1 MTKPK
6 PERKKQV
13 RSAEQEAKRREAAN
27 NAGREKAAS
36 VKEVGPIPPIV
47 NPKRR
52 ATGGDDLEFFLSTY
66 FPQSFK
72 LEFSDDHRKVIR
84 KIETSVNDG
93 GLFALAMPR
102 GSGKTTITIRAVLW
116 ALLYGKRRFAALIG
130 ASSDAANEL
139 LAELKIELETNDLL
153 LEDFPEVCHP
163 IRALEGEAKRAPGQ
177 MVGGVRTRIGYKGK
191 QLIFPTVIN
200 SPSSG
205 AIVRVA
211 GLLGRIRGM
220 KYTTADGESLRPDFL
235 MIDDPQTDA
244 SARSENQCAM
254 RERVLSGAIL
264 GLAGPGKRIAG
275 VMPCT
280 VIRKG
285 DMADR
290 ILNRI
295 IHPRW
300 NGERCRLIYQWPTN
314 QELWD
319 TYAEL
324 RISDLRQ
331 GKDKLPQATEHYK
344 QNFEA
349 MNAGAMPGWPA
360 RYEPH
365 ELSAIQHAWNLKLSN
380 PDTFDAEY
388 QNDPKE
394 SLSNIATARAATA
407 EAICQRASGYD
418 CGEIPKSAQ
427 HLVCGVDVQ
436 GNVFFYVV
444 LAVGQGFSSWVVD
457 YGTWPDQQKSYFS
470 LNEIDQTIQTVTG
483 VGSLEGSLLAGLR
496 RLETHLVTRSY
507 RRDDGAPMPIERIV
521 IDANWG
527 PSTQTIYSF
536 IRQSEQRTLWL
547 PWHGKG
553 IGAKQSPMS
562 SWPRKPGEIVGDHW
576 KITATQVKNQEPR
589 HIIADTNYWKTFV
602 HARLQQPDG
611 EQGALMLYK
620 ASPMKHRMIADHIA
634 SEQPIETSGRGRE
647 LVEWQLLVGRDN
659 HLFDSLC
666 MAMVAGSTM
675 GVKLRE
681 HEQLTTP
688 SGSRKSLAQLR
699 EEALNRKKKR

>member
-1 MTKPK
+1 MTG
-6 PERKKQV
+6 EKKKK
-13 RSAEQEAKRREAAN
+13 RNLSAETLARQREAAN
-27 NAGREKAAS
+27 AIGREKQNS
-36 VKEVGPIPPIV
+36 IKEVGPLPPV
-47 NPKRR
+47 ADPNRR
-52 ATGGDDLEFFLSTY
+52 STGGDDLELFLLTY

-72 LEFSDDHRKVIR
+72 LNFSDDHRKIIKR
-84 KIETSVNDG
+84 IETSVNEG
-93 GLFALAMPR
+93 GLFSLAMPR

-153 LEDFPEVCHP
+153 YADFPEVCHP
-163 IRALEGEAKRAPGQ
+163 IRQLEGEAKRAPGQ
-177 MVGGVRTRIGYKGK
+177 MVDGVRTRIGYKGK
-191 QLIFPTVIN
+191 QLILPTIAN
-200 SPSSG
+200 APSSG
-205 AIVRVA
+205 AIVRVS

-220 KYTTADGESLRPDFL
+220 KYTSADGDSLRPDL
-235 MIDDPQTDA
+235 VMIDDPQTDA
-244 SARSENQCAM
+244 SARSENQCSM

-290 ILNRI
+290 ILNRV

-300 NGERCRLIYQWPTN
+300 NGERCRLVYQWPTN

-331 GKDKLPQATEHYK
+331 GNDKLPQATEHYAANR
-344 QNFEA
+344 QA
-349 MNAGAMPGWPA
+349 MDAGSLVGWPD

-388 QNDPKE
+388 QNDPKD
-394 SLSNIATARAATA
+394 SLSTVATARAASA
-407 EAICQRASGYD
+407 EAICQRASGYA
-418 CGEIPKSAQ
+418 CGEIPKTAQ

-436 GNVFFYVV
+436 GSVFFYTI

-457 YGTWPDQQKSYFS
+457 YGTWPDQQKTYFS
-470 LNEIDQTIQTVTG
+470 LNEVDQTIQAITG

-496 RLETHLVTRSY
+496 RLETHLLTRNY

-562 SWPRKPGEIVGDHW
+562 SWPRKPGEITGDHW

-589 HIIADTNYWKTFV
+589 HVIADTNYWKTFA

-611 EQGALMLYK
+611 EQGALMLFK
-620 ASPMKHRMIADHIA
+620 ASPMRHRMFADHVA
-634 SEQPIETSGRGRE
+634 AEQPIETSGRGRE
-647 LVEWQLLVGRDN
+647 LVEWQLLPGRDN
-659 HLFDSLC
+659 HYFDCLC
-666 MAMVAGSTM
+666 MAMVAGSSL
-675 GVKLRE
+675 GVRLRE
-681 HEQLTTP
+681 HEQFTVP
-688 SGSRKSLAQLR
+688 SGPRKSLAQMR
-699 EEALNRKKKR
+699 QEALDRKRKS

>member
-1 MTKPK
+1 MTG
-6 PERKKQV
+6 EKKKK
-13 RSAEQEAKRREAAN
+13 RNLSAETQARQREAAN
-27 NAGREKAAS
+27 LISREKTAS
-36 VKEVGPIPPIV
+36 VKEVGPLPPIV
-47 NPKRR
+47 DPVRR
-52 ATGGDDLEFFLSTY
+52 ESCGKSLELFLLTY

-72 LEFSDDHRKVIR
+72 LQFSDDHRKIIGR
-84 KIETSVNDG
+84 TETAVNEG

-102 GSGKTTITIRAVLW
+102 GSGKTTICIRAVLW
-116 ALLYGKRRFAALIG
+116 SLLYGKRRFAALIG

-139 LAELKIELETNDLL
+139 LSELKIEIETNDLL
-153 LEDFPEVCHP
+153 LADFPEVCHP
-163 IRALEGEAKRAPGQ
+163 IRALEGESKRAPGQ

-191 QLIFPTVIN
+191 QLILPTIGN

-205 AIVRVA
+205 AIVRVT
-211 GLLGRIRGM
+211 GLLGRVRGM
-220 KYTTADGESLRPDFL
+220 KYTTADGESLRPDL
-235 MIDDPQTDA
+235 VMIDDPQTDA
-244 SARSENQCAM
+244 SARSENQCSM

-290 ILNRI
+290 ILNRV

-300 NGERCRLIYQWPTN
+300 NGERCRLVYQWPSN

-331 GKDKLPQATEHYK
+331 GNDKLPQATEHYRE
-344 QNFEA
+344 NRSA
-349 MNAGAMPGWPA
+349 MDAGSLVGWTD

-394 SLSNIATARAATA
+394 SLSSIATARAATA
-407 EAICQRASGYD
+407 EAICQRASGYA
-418 CGEIPKSAQ
+418 CGEIPKAAQ

-457 YGTWPDQQKSYFS
+457 YGTWPDQQKTYFS
-470 LNEIDQTIQTVTG
+470 LNEVDQTIQAVTG

-496 RLETHLVTRSY
+496 RLETHLVTRNY

-576 KITATQVKNQEPR
+576 KITATQAKNQEPR
-589 HIIADTNYWKTFV
+589 HVIADTNYWKTFV

-620 ASPMKHRMIADHIA
+620 ASPMKHRMFADHVA
-634 SEQPIETSGRGRE
+634 AEQPIETSGRGRE

-659 HLFDSLC
+659 HLFDCLS
-666 MAMVAGSTM
+666 MAFVAGSTM
-675 GVKLRE
+675 GVRLRE
-681 HEQLTTP
+681 HEQFSVP
-688 SGSRKSLAQLR
+688 SGPRKSLAQMR
-699 EEALNRKKKR
+699 EEALNRKKNR